1 MTRMVP
7 AIVLWKGDEGM
18 VKKSTVVF
26 AILALLAI
34 GACTCWGYT
43 VSKWPVP
50 GIPNT
55 VYGPDAGFGPG
66 PVMPGHYQT
75 NPYQTPLH
83 NYGPPPNVNP
93 YPGAFGNPSPRRY

>member
-1 MTRMVP
+1 MVL
-7 AIVLWKGDEGM
+7 AIELWKGDEGM

-26 AILALLAI
+26 AILALLAF
-34 GACTCWGYT
+34 GACACWGYT

-55 VYGPDAGFGPG
+55 VYGPD
-66 PVMPGHYQT
+66 PVMPGHYQM
-75 NPYQTPLH
+75 NPYQAPMYNPMY

-93 YPGAFGNPSPRRY
+93 YPGGFGNRSPRPY